1 MLLCKNCGAEQ
12 LDGAIFCLECGASLL
27 KAEGGHDT
35 TTTLG
40 RKRGEVDPA
49 PPEELSSP
57 PFPPTGA
64 SIRLVVLSSDR
75 QIHLDCGKDFI
86 VGRASSKGGDKP
98 DVDLAQDGGYD
109 AGVSRQHALLSVQE
123 HDCLLKDL
131 KSSNGTFV
139 NGKRLK
145 PHRPVAVKHGDEVKF
160 GMLLVRVEFCF
171 S

>member
-1 MLLCKNCGAEQ
+1 
-12 LDGAIFCLECGASLL
+12 
-27 KAEGGHDT
+27 
-35 TTTLG
+35 
-40 RKRGEVDPA
+40 
-49 PPEELSSP
+49 
-57 PFPPTGA
+57 
-64 SIRLVVLSSDR
+64 
-75 QIHLDCGKDFI
+75 
-86 VGRASSKGGDKP
+86 
-98 DVDLAQDGGYD
+98 VDLAQDGGYD